1 MDGEVVEPTS
11 TQALERPREAASPYA
26 RRLAALLPGIGAALL
41 VAAVG
46 LSHGGYFPTA
56 WGPLTLAFLGVSAVA
71 LFLQPRPRLGL
82 RELALPAL
90 LAVLAAWAL
99 VSSAWGS
106 PTEAVPEAQRA
117 LAYAAG
123 ALAFALVLRR
133 DRVEG
138 FLVGVWGGISI
149 VCLDALAGRLFPERF
164 GEYDPIGVY
173 RLSEPVGYW
182 NALGLFAGFGV
193 LLAFWLVARVESLPV
208 RLAAAASTVPLA
220 LTLYVTFSRGAW
232 ISLAA
237 GLLVALVLDPR
248 RLQGA
253 ATVCVVTPWPALAVW
268 LAASSGPLTETGH
281 PLASASADGHQ
292 LAAVVAG
299 LALAAAG
306 AAAFLSV
313 VGPGIRLPRGVSRAG
328 NVALVTG
335 LVILLVLAIP
345 ALGGPSRIW
354 SSFKADP
361 KAGIGGDLDDRL
373 FDLSG
378 NGRVDGWRVALDQAA
393 EHRLV
398 GAGGGSYERFWLI
411 ERPSGLVIRDA
422 HSLYLEALAE
432 YGPLGLA
439 LVLAVLAVPLGLAVR
454 FRRQPLAPAAAGV
467 LAMYAVHASVDWDWE
482 FPLLTLVALACAT
495 AIASSGEARSP
506 TQRFER
512 RRLVLLGIVLV
523 LVPIAAVGALGSRA
537 EASSADA
544 FEERDYER
552 AADSARTAERLV
564 PWSVEPLLLIGRAQ
578 AGAGDWEAARA
589 TFRRALREEPDR
601 WRLWYELAAVSR
613 GPERQAA
620 LREAR
625 ALNPLEDLLDD
636 LAEGP

>member
-1 MDGEVVEPTS
+1 MDGEVVQPTS
-11 TQALERPREAASPYA
+11 TQALERPREGASPYA
-26 RRLAALLPGIGAALL
+26 RRLAALLPGIGAAVL

-71 LFLQPRPRLGL
+71 LFLRPRPRLGL
-82 RELALPAL
+82 SELALPAL
-90 LAVLAAWAL
+90 LAAIAAWAL
-99 VSSAWGS
+99 ASSAWGS

-117 LAYAAG
+117 FAYAAG
-123 ALAFALVLRR
+123 ALAFALVLRA

-182 NALGLFAGFGV
+182 NALGVFAGFGV
-193 LLAFWLVARVESLPV
+193 LLALWLVGRVESLAV
-208 RLAAAASTVPLA
+208 RLVAAASTVPLA
-220 LTLYVTFSRGAW
+220 LTLYFTFSRGAW

-237 GLLVALVLDPR
+237 GLLFALVVDPR
-248 RLQGA
+248 RLQAGA
-253 ATVCVVTPWPALAVW
+253 TLLVVAPWPALAVW
-268 LAASSGPLTETGH
+268 LASTSGPLTETGH

-292 LAAVVAG
+292 LAAVGAG

-313 VGPGIRLPRGVSRAG
+313 AGSGIRLSRGVSRAA
-328 NVALVTG
+328 NVALVAG
-335 LVILLVLAIP
+335 LVTAVVVAIA

-354 SSFKADP
+354 DSFTADP
-361 KAGIGGDLDDRL
+361 RATGGDLNERL

-378 NGRVDGWRVALDQAA
+378 TGREDGWRVALDQAA

-398 GAGGGSYERFWLI
+398 GAGGGSYERFWLAD
-411 ERPSGLVIRDA
+411 RPYGLAISDA
-422 HSLYLEALAE
+422 HSLYVETLAE

-439 LVLAVLAVPLGLAVR
+439 LVLAVLAVPLGLAAR
-454 FRRQPLAPAAAGV
+454 FRRQPLVPAAAGV

-482 FPLLTLVALACAT
+482 FPLLTLVALACAA
-495 AIASSGEARSP
+495 AIASSGEARP
-506 TQRFER
+506 PAQRFER

-523 LVPIAAVGALGSRA
+523 LVPIAAVGALGARA

-544 FEERDYER
+544 YDERDYAR
-552 AADSARTAERLV
+552 AADEARDAERLV
-564 PWSVEPLLLIGRAQ
+564 PWSVEPLLLLGRAQ
-578 AGAGDWEAARA
+578 AGAGDRTGARA
-589 TFRRALREEPDR
+589 TFRRALRDEPGR

-613 GPERQAA
+613 GAERRAA

-625 ALNPLEDLLDD
+625 ALNPLERRLDE
-636 LAEGP
+636 LAESP